1 MSAAEVSFE
10 RPARVTAL
18 VAAIVC
24 AAASLLAS
32 PPRASAETQAQRID
46 ALLRNVVRNDG
57 VHAALVQ
64 AQIGRRIVIRKAY
77 GQSMTGVL
85 ASVKMHYRNGNMAAA
100 YVSALLL
107 RLVEKGKVKLSDP
120 LTKYRP
126 ELRDYP
132 RPGDGDRVTLEM
144 LAGMTAGYH
153 DYVRDARLGDSIY
166 GTPFDPVS
174 THTRLG
180 LAFSQ
185 PLMFPPGTNFSYS
198 HSNYVLLGLA
208 LERATNKPLEVSIHR
223 EVLKPLGLKNTRNSD
238 TAAIPEPVLHTYS
251 SERREFLGIPAGQ
264 RFFEETTFWNPQ
276 WTFPRGAIQTTN
288 IADMTRSIIGIG
300 TGKIL
305 KRSSFLKQVA
315 PNLGFGRPI
324 GPACE
329 GCRTLDRNL
338 GYGLGVF
345 RYGSWVAAQPLFG
358 GLGSVA
364 AYLPGRR
371 VAITIVTAMGERNF
385 DETGSVN
392 NFSRPL
398 FVEIGKILAPHDP
411 PPG

>member
-1 MSAAEVSFE
+1 MSVKFSKG
-10 RPARVTAL
+10 AL
-18 VAAIVC
+18 
-24 AAASLLAS
+24 AAAVACVALGATTGAAH
-32 PPRASAETQAQRID
+32 ASAPTQAQRID
-46 ALLRNVVRNDG
+46 ALVRDVVQNEG

-64 AQIGRRIVIRKAY
+64 AQVGNRIVIRKAY
-77 GQSMTGVL
+77 GQSAPGVP
-85 ASVKMHYRNGNMAAA
+85 ASVKMHYRNGNIAAA

-107 RLVEKGKVKLSDP
+107 RLADKGKVKLSDP

-126 ELRDYP
+126 DLRDYP
-132 RPGDGDRVTLEM
+132 SPGDGDRVTLEM

-174 THTRLG
+174 THHRLD
-180 LAFSQ
+180 LAFSR

-208 LERATNKPLEVSIHR
+208 LERATNKPLEVSIYR
-223 EVLKPLGLKNTRNSD
+223 EVLKPLGLKNTRNSN
-238 TAAIPEPVLHTYS
+238 TAAIPEPVLRTYS
-251 SERREFLGIPAGQ
+251 SERREFLGIPKGQ
-264 RFFEETTFWNPQ
+264 RFFEETTSWNPQ

-288 IADMTRSIIGIG
+288 IADMTRGIIGIG

-305 KRSSFLKQVA
+305 KRSSFLKQVDA
-315 PNLGFGRPI
+315 NLGFGRPI
-324 GPACE
+324 GPGCE

-345 RYGSWVAAQPLFG
+345 RYGSWIAAQPLFA

-364 AYLPGRR
+364 GYLPGRR